1 MNFCASIPCSSV
13 SNVSVKL
20 CSTDVLLFSIS
31 TETGPN
37 VPMISFMCA
46 TLTLRETPGSHRMLR
61 PMSLGT
67 PLFASLFSLSL
78 LSFLV
83 AAVSAALVSG
93 PGDRSLLLSS
103 SDCIHEGAGLL
114 RACVRVRARRGEVSA
129 PVQRMN
135 RRCRFSR
142 LLVDIPFRDANVL

>member
-37 VPMISFMCA
+37 APMISFMCA

-67 PLFASLFSLSL
+67 LFASLFSLSL

-83 AAVSAALVSG
+83 AAVPAALVSG

-114 RACVRVRARRGEVSA
+114 RA
-129 PVQRMN
+129 
-135 RRCRFSR
+135 
-142 LLVDIPFRDANVL
+142 

>member
-67 PLFASLFSLSL
+67 LFASLFSLSL
-78 LSFLV
+78 LSLLSLLSFLV
-83 AAVSAALVSG
+83 AAVPAALVSG

-114 RACVRVRARRGEVSA
+114 RA
-129 PVQRMN
+129 
-135 RRCRFSR
+135 
-142 LLVDIPFRDANVL
+142 

>member
-37 VPMISFMCA
+37 APMISFMCA

-67 PLFASLFSLSL
+67 LFASLFSLSL
-78 LSFLV
+78 LSLLSFLV
-83 AAVSAALVSG
+83 AAVPAALVSG

-114 RACVRVRARRGEVSA
+114 RA
-129 PVQRMN
+129 
-135 RRCRFSR
+135 
-142 LLVDIPFRDANVL
+142 